1 MDFRTT
7 LSLFSIHLKVPCGH
21 KMSLE
26 FNHGHAQWPRERGLS
41 QKHAEETG
49 RKKVHSSFFLGVF
62 KRRIYYRPIRFNRK
76 SKQTLRKMAAN
87 NEYIHQTALT
97 SQYQK
102 DTSKMLII
110 SSTSWKSMFNGGT
123 FREILLPLSR
133 QYWKKHLSKHSLI
146 KHTFSWRDKLITLWI
161 LNRQAKIFL
170 RRLLIASKYSYKNSW
185 ISIYWYLLQ

>member
-1 MDFRTT
+1 MRSDPGNAASHKNT
-7 LSLFSIHLKVPCGH
+7 L
-21 KMSLE
+21 
-26 FNHGHAQWPRERGLS
+26 
-41 QKHAEETG
+41 
-49 RKKVHSSFFLGVF
+49 KKLDEKKFIVFFFLGVF

-76 SKQTLRKMAAN
+76 SKRTLRKMAAN